1 MTRRLLAFD
10 VSSSLETEL
19 AMTRTVSTVA
29 GPAPSSA
36 RTARR
41 PREWEIWAR
50 LREIEGD
57 SSRNAWHFI
66 FCHARGVRAIGVSVS
81 RTAQAAAGPPSSA
94 TVRTTRAAHARR
106 DWGEIGGDCEMI
118 HQMLTLNV
126 SSPPAIELAVSH
138 STSAAAIRAH
148 RAPPP
153 TRAGDWARLRE
164 IGGDWVRCEH
174 FMARISPSLSRD

>member
-29 GPAPSSA
+29 GPAPSAA
-36 RTARR
+36 RTARAARAEGGVGRERGRSRETARGMPGILYFVTPAESVRSRSLSRVRRR
-41 PREWEIWAR
+41 PR
-50 LREIEGD
+50 
-57 SSRNAWHFI
+57 
-66 FCHARGVRAIGVSVS
+66 RAHC
-81 RTAQAAAGPPSSA
+81 RPQPCAPRAPL
-94 TVRTTRAAHARR
+94 TR
-106 DWGEIGGDCEMI
+106 GEIGGDCEMI

-148 RAPPP
+148 GTPPP